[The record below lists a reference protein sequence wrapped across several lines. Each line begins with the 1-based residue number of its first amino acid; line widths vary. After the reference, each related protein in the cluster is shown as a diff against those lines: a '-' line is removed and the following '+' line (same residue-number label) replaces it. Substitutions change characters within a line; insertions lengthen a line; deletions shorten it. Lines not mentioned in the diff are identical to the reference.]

1 MGRVLE
7 IDLTT
12 WSQKAL
18 LCRQGVYQHKQAPI
32 KNGLPLTT
40 VENWTRFQIEM
51 GRFWLCFNECI
62 YEYIWIHQLQH
73 HMPPLFLD
81 IPTESIGF
89 RNAWYKQKHLSL
101 HLVPLRHLAGRW
113 DLSWHPPSS
122 FGASPSLSPFHSS
135 PHQVLIL
142 LSFFKYFPL
151 GVCDNGLKHSDSQ
164 RFKYRSFSILLWSS
178 ETWKVFG
185 KQIIWWPRDRDMG
198 RNSSGRQPGGLL
210 GVHRRSRGVAYPF
223 ISVTSSSYDGIW
235 NIWGPCEWGLPL
247 NVRRRHG

>member
-18 LCRQGVYQHKQAPI
+18 LCRQGVHQHKQAPI

-40 VENWTRFQIEM
+40 AENRIRFQIEM
-51 GRFWLCFNECI
+51 GRFWLCFSECI

-73 HMPPLFLD
+73 HIPPFGG

-89 RNAWYKQKHLSL
+89 RNAWSKQKHLSL
-101 HLVPLRHLAGRW
+101 HLVPWRRLAGRW

-135 PHQVLIL
+135 PHQFLIL

-151 GVCDNGLKHSDSQ
+151 GVCDNSLKHSDSQ
-164 RFKYRSFSILLWSS
+164 RFKYRSFNIGLCSS
-178 ETWKVFG
+178 DTWRAFRKEV
-185 KQIIWWPRDRDMG
+185 IWWPG
-198 RNSSGRQPGGLL
+198 TETWGGNLWVGSPGGFLVPTK
-210 GVHRRSRGVAYPF
+210 GPEVRSAH
-223 ISVTSSSYDGIW
+223 S
-235 NIWGPCEWGLPL
+235 
-247 NVRRRHG
+247 